1 VAQSL
6 VVGFQWMSMLF
17 LPLHFKA
24 LGVSDTGVGVLISVF
39 SLSTLLLVLPL
50 GILSDRLPPRP
61 MMAAGAA
68 VSGAAYMLAP
78 GVQSVGWMVLVVV
91 VAGAGFTLSSISL
104 YSLFFKRVGA
114 DRRGAEVSLFNI
126 GGLTGAGLAAWCGG
140 ELLEATGTTAVL
152 WMGVALVMSGVFMV
166 ASGSA
171 SGVWDF
177 AVYRIF
183 HTAGDSVFNLLTLVV
198 ASIIF
203 PRRRAGGAFAF
214 ALTVNT
220 ASFFLFANLGGLVG
234 ESFGFDRAFHLS
246 GSIEV
251 AGGLMLLV
259 FRRRLRAIFMIERPE
274 PAAIARRG

>member
-1 VAQSL
+1 LRRAVPYAVAQSL
-6 VVGFQWMSMLF
+6 VVGFQWLSMLF

-78 GVQSVGWMVLVVV
+78 GVQSVGWM
-91 VAGAGFTLSSISL
+91 A
-104 YSLFFKRVGA
+104 
-114 DRRGAEVSLFNI
+114 
-126 GGLTGAGLAAWCGG
+126 
-140 ELLEATGTTAVL
+140 
-152 WMGVALVMSGVFMV
+152 
-166 ASGSA
+166 
-171 SGVWDF
+171 
-177 AVYRIF
+177 
-183 HTAGDSVFNLLTLVV
+183 LVV
-198 ASIIF
+198 A
-203 PRRRAGGAFAF
+203 
-214 ALTVNT
+214 
-220 ASFFLFANLGGLVG
+220 
-234 ESFGFDRAFHLS
+234 
-246 GSIEV
+246 V